1 MIRLNGIFKDNM
13 VLQRDSEIRIFG
25 ITDEA
30 SVKACVMDGDKVLT
44 KGETSNISSDGSFVL
59 SMDKLSAGGPYS
71 ILVEAGESRIT
82 VNDVYIG
89 EVWIAGG
96 QSNMEYPLGRSGT
109 AREDVPA
116 CPDTAIHF
124 YKVPVVDRCD
134 SETLKAESATSWDV
148 ITKDTCYDM
157 SAVAFYFARK
167 LEDVLNGNDGNAGD
181 KNIHIGVIGCYF
193 GGTSVTCWQS
203 ITKLE
208 STEEGR
214 KFIADYKA
222 DSSVYASYDE
232 YLKAEKDYE
241 DKAGIYEGKVA
252 EVLKKD
258 RFLTYYDTELITG
271 GGPWPPP
278 KGPESVRRPGALF
291 EGMVRRIVPMAVRGV
306 IFYQGEEDT
315 ERYSREYGVLFK
327 SMIDEWRDI
336 FREEKL
342 PFIYCQLPE
351 FEPEDDVNWPELRR
365 QQKRISEEVPCA
377 YMADLTGCGE
387 VGNVHPSQKKIPGE
401 RLAKLAVRFVYGL

>member
-25 ITDEA
+25 ETNEA

-44 KGETSNISSDGSFVL
+44 KGETSNILSDGSFVL

-71 ILVEAGESRIT
+71 ILVEAGEGRIT
-82 VNDVYIG
+82 IDNAYIG

-96 QSNMEYPLGRSGT
+96 QSNMEYPLGRAGS
-109 AREDVPA
+109 ARTDVPA

-167 LEDVLNGNDGNAGD
+167 LEDVLNGNAGD
-181 KNIHIGVIGCYF
+181 KNIHIGVIGCYL

-203 ITKLE
+203 VNNLE
-208 STEEGR
+208 KSEEGR

-241 DKAGIYEGKVA
+241 DKVGIYEGKVA

-258 RFLTYYDTELITG
+258 RFLTYCDTELITG

-291 EGMVRRIVPMAVRGV
+291 EGMVRRIVPMTVRGV

-327 SMIDEWRDI
+327 SMIDEWRDL

-387 VGNVHPSQKKIPGE
+387 VGNVHPSQKRIPGE
-401 RLAKLAVRFVYGL
+401 RLSELAVRFVYGL

>member
-25 ITDEA
+25 ATDEA

-44 KGETSNISSDGSFVL
+44 KGETSNILSDGSFVL

-71 ILVEAGESRIT
+71 ILIEAGESRIT
-82 VNDVYIG
+82 IDNAYIG

-96 QSNMEYPLGRSGT
+96 QSNMEYPLGRAGS
-109 AREDVPA
+109 ARTDVPA

-167 LEDVLNGNDGNAGD
+167 LEDVLNGNAGD
-181 KNIHIGVIGCYF
+181 KNIHIGVIGCYL

-203 ITKLE
+203 VNNLE
-208 STEEGR
+208 KSEEGR

-258 RFLTYYDTELITG
+258 RFLTYCDTELITG

-327 SMIDEWRDI
+327 SMIDEWRDL

-401 RLAKLAVRFVYGL
+401 RLSELAVRFVYGL